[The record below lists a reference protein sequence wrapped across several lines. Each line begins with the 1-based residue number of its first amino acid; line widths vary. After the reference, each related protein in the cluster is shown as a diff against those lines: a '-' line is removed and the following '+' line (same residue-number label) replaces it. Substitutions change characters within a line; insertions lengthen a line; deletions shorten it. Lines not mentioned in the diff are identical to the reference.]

1 MLPGSAL
8 LLVRSNEEALGSFDL
23 RKETG
28 ISVHVSLVLSPL
40 ALTPLAVGH
49 DSFRLSPS
57 YSQSQINR
65 PCKCCLDLESK
76 SAPNVPGNR

>member
-8 LLVRSNEEALGSFDL
+8 LLVRSNEEALGSFGL

-28 ISVHVSLVLSPL
+28 ISVHISLVLSPL

-49 DSFRLSPS
+49 DSFR
-57 YSQSQINR
+57 
-65 PCKCCLDLESK
+65 
-76 SAPNVPGNR
+76 